1 MRPLPPPLLVT
12 SNSVTDWTAAGVGN
26 VGRPPRRQSVGT
38 LLDDFLW
45 NVSPTDVRTLSTAAA
60 VLLGVAALAS
70 WLPAYRAS
78 RTDPLEV
85 LRSD

>member
-1 MRPLPPPLLVT
+1 LLE
-12 SNSVTDWTAAGVGN
+12 
-26 VGRPPRRQSVGT
+26 
-38 LLDDFLW
+38 DFLW
-45 NVSPTDVRTLSTAAA
+45 NVAPTDPRTLVAAAA
-60 VLLGVAALAS
+60 VLLAVAVLAS